1 LSEILEVKTKKELD
15 ELLEENEKVV
25 VKFSATWCG
34 PCSRL
39 APHFNAAAERS
50 DATFVHVDVDE
61 ADVDLLKEF
70 SIQGVPT
77 VLGFKNG
84 QLAGTVKARTAV
96 PLLREVEEL

>member
-1 LSEILEVKTKKELD
+1 MKEVLD
-15 ELLEENEKVV
+15 ENEKVV
-25 VKFSATWCG
+25 VDFAAPAWCG
-34 PCSRL
+34 PCIRFS
-39 APHFNAAAERS
+39 PHFNAAAERS